1 MYLCPPTCDVTL
13 AAGKFRVVMR
23 CDKIPKIACNH
34 FITADMRL
42 SAMQT
47 SETAWCWNA
56 VDFAENQPRNE
67 QLALK
72 FKVSQQL
79 ALKFK
84 VSQQLALKVKVS
96 QRLALNSRSV
106 SSWRS
111 RSVSSWH

>member
-1 MYLCPPTCDVTL
+1 MLIIEDSWFSALNYIFIHVLCTCTFVTSHV
-13 AAGKFRVVMR
+13 AAGKFRVLMR
-23 CDKIPKIACNH
+23 RDKILKIACNH

-79 ALKFK
+79 AL
-84 VSQQLALKVKVS
+84 
-96 QRLALNSRSV
+96 NSRSV
-106 SSWRS
+106 SC
-111 RSVSSWH
+111 

>member
-1 MYLCPPTCDVTL
+1 
-13 AAGKFRVVMR
+13 MR
-23 CDKIPKIACNH
+23 RDKILKIACNH

-84 VSQQLALKVKVS
+84 ASQW
-96 QRLALNSRSV
+96 LALNSRSV
-106 SSWRS
+106 SGWRSSS
-111 RSVSSWH
+111 RSVRS